1 MSLNFLVEYSEVKS
15 NKLNKVDTKYAHEKC
30 LIEWVKEN
38 NQPFCSICKYKL
50 VYTYV
55 IKKYNKKIPK
65 ININNF
71 TQQLSY
77 LIVT

>member
-55 IKKYNKKIPK
+55 I
-65 ININNF
+65 
-71 TQQLSY
+71 
-77 LIVT
+77 